1 MKNRMKPLTLPLAGT
16 LSLAMT
22 FSLVMTALSLGGCSS
37 EEGEAS
43 YAGSPGHR
51 AALEV
56 LGASQGELQLTAP
69 GTRATSTTLTSGK
82 IGVFLNPKTPG
93 DYTPQNNVKYTASN
107 ASGGGTAWTSS
118 KALFFT
124 DAIANVCAY
133 HPYTAGGNYEDRTA
147 MRLKT
152 QEYSAAVD
160 FSFAKDVPMNSTD
173 RVANGS
179 EDGAGNQVVFK
190 MSRAYALLVLNFK
203 RGNIKDDCTIARMEV
218 SATGLNSENTLNI
231 STGAYGSP
239 TAAPDNKFIL
249 DKEITVPQNTSTASV
264 SQQILMVPAA
274 TLSNMKLTLKLNSAG
289 SPALGVKVT
298 EISRFEAGKRYTL
311 NLTVNSTGIAIGSM
325 QVTTGWDDEPL
336 KNDDGSADL
345 VPV

>member
-1 MKNRMKPLTLPLAGT
+1 MKNRMKPLTLPLVMT
-16 LSLAMT
+16 FPLAMA
-22 FSLVMTALSLGGCSS
+22 ALLLGGCSS
-37 EEGEAS
+37 EEREAS
-43 YAGSPGHR
+43 SAGSPGHR

-69 GTRATSTTLTSGK
+69 GTRATSFTTLTSGE
-82 IGVFLNPKTPG
+82 IGVFLNPKTLG
-93 DYTPQNNVKYTASN
+93 DYTPQNNVKYTASSV
-107 ASGGGTAWTSS
+107 SGGSTVWTSS
-118 KALFFT
+118 EALFFT
-124 DAIANVCAY
+124 DAIAYVCAY
-133 HPYTAGGNYEDRTA
+133 HPYTAGSNYENPTA

-160 FSFAKDVPMNSTD
+160 FSFAKNVPMNSTD
-173 RVANGS
+173 GVASGT
-179 EDGAGNQVVFK
+179 EEGAGNQVVFK

-203 RGNIKDDCTIARMEV
+203 RGNIKDGCTIARIEV

-231 STGAYGSP
+231 STGAYGP
-239 TAAPDNKFIL
+239 PAASPDNKFIL

-264 SQQILMVPAA
+264 SQQILMVPTAM
-274 TLSNMKLTLKLNSAG
+274 LSNLKLTLKLKSAG

-298 EISRFEAGKRYTL
+298 EISKFEAGKRYTL

-325 QVTTGWDDEPL
+325 QVTTGWDDDAL
-336 KNDDGSADL
+336 KNDDGSTDL